1 MTFSVTEGTINWS
14 SISNLFF
21 KIKIK
26 SREVSALINTN
37 FENYQWSF
45 SAFGFVYFNTFLNY
59 IIYLHKKLLHYLGIV
74 F

>member
-37 FENYQWSF
+37 FDNYQ
-45 SAFGFVYFNTFLNY
+45 
-59 IIYLHKKLLHYLGIV
+59 
-74 F
+74 